1 MPGQR
6 VSAMKAQLGN
16 LEIRV
21 HALLPLALLVMMQLG
36 AGAACLWA
44 FFCLLL
50 HELGHLLAARLLGL
64 RVLSLEVM
72 PMGGVLHI
80 GGLYRLPARQLI
92 PVALAGPLVSL
103 ILAVLCAQIP
113 SRTGVQLAVINLM
126 IGLFNLLPGLPLDG
140 GRLLA
145 ALLKPLL
152 GVRRAVDVAVWAGRC
167 IGAALLAITAYYG
180 LTHGKLLFPLLLMG
194 VFQLASAGKERE
206 DCSLSPAEDV
216 LRMMQVNRLAQPLAV
231 QAIACPPRIRPEEL
245 LRLLRPDRFN
255 MLAQLDEQ
263 GSVQRWRTDREWLQE
278 MIDGRPEGN
287 AQGSK

>member
-1 MPGQR
+1 MR
-6 VSAMKAQLGN
+6 AQLGN

-36 AGAACLWA
+36 AGDICLWA

-64 RVLSLEVM
+64 RALSLDVM

-80 GGLYRLPARQLI
+80 GGLYRLPARQMV

-103 ILAVLCAQIP
+103 VLAVLCTQIS
-113 SRTGVQLAVINLM
+113 SRTGMQLAVINM
-126 IGLFNLLPGLPLDG
+126 VIGLFNLLPGLPLDG

-152 GVRRAVDVAVWAGRC
+152 GVRRAVDVAVWMGRC
-167 IGAALLAITAYYG
+167 IGVALLAIAACHW
-180 LTHGKLLFPLLLMG
+180 LAHGKLLFPLLLMG
-194 VFQLASAGKERE
+194 VFQLASAGRERE
-206 DCSLSPAEDV
+206 DCLLSPAEDV
-216 LRMMQVNRLAQPLAV
+216 LRMIQVNRLAQPLPV
-231 QAIACPPRIRPEEL
+231 QAIACPPRIRTEEL
-245 LRLLRPDRFN
+245 LRLLRPDRLN

-263 GSVQRWRTDREWLQE
+263 GGVERWRTDREWLQE
-278 MIDGRPEGN
+278 LIEGEAPER
-287 AQGSK
+287 AHVPLK